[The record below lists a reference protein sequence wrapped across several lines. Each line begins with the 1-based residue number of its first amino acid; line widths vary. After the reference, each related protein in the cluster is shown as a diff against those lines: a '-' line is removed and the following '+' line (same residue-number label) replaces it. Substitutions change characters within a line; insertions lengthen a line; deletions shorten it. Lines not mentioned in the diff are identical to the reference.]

1 MGAEA
6 RHALA
11 DIAFKQGKLSL
22 ENQEIKDLLKM
33 KPKYNYWIGKG
44 MILRARI
51 YMVEDNLFQAEQ
63 DLRGIREHYTNF
75 EDGIMEEANE
85 LWDELMQLKDAPK
98 DIEEVNERTIEID
111 EN

>member
-1 MGAEA
+1 
-6 RHALA
+6 
-11 DIAFKQGKLSL
+11 
-22 ENQEIKDLLKM
+22 M